1 MIVSKYHSSLES
13 LINLI
18 ILYQVI
24 TEGEQMV
31 ELTDDEKKVVE
42 AMRLLKAEAEDKLKD
57 VDQIAKTVMMP
68 KGKVANMIVNLVN
81 KKVVRRIAREK
92 AAGYFLI
99 SGAD

>member
-1 MIVSKYHSSLES
+1 
-13 LINLI
+13 
-18 ILYQVI
+18 
-24 TEGEQMV
+24 MV

-99 SGAD
+99 SGAV